1 MKSNKTIVDRFDRH
15 ILEQLSEDELSLL
28 YLLYHKLF
36 NRDVDLRSVFV
47 QPVLNKI
54 KDADEKLNEQGRKVR
69 DNIVK
74 KIEAYYLN

>member
-74 KIEAYYLN
+74 KIEMYYLN